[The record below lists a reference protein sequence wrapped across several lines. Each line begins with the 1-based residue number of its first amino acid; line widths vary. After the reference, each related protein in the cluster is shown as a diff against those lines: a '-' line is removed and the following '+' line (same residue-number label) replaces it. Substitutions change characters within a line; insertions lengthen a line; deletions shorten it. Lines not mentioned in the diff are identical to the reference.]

1 MIPEDDLPGRPLT
14 ESERQSV
21 EATGNLPEPVESTP
35 EPEGQG
41 FDLGQAL
48 QTGYQFLTE
57 NTDPAEEKTQEQR
70 VQEGREKF
78 DAQPQDATQQFLEEN
93 VFVPARDFI
102 DNTFQGDQRSR
113 EEIAEDRTDARRET
127 FAQGDAFK
135 TATDDSNNLA
145 SEASRVVVGGVAQSV
160 ETILEGIDFAG
171 DNLLTAGA
179 AFGLPVEEKNLTW
192 SEAYEAADYDLGVTE
207 NKTRLG
213 AFARNTLGVLINM
226 RQLAKYGGIKVG
238 TGPNS
243 TIASRMGGETLRGA
257 IVDFFTSPDGGNLAN
272 IFGGD
277 EENANII
284 LKAIAHQDDDNQYTR
299 RLKNA
304 FEGGTIGLVADGA
317 GELIG
322 AFRKGFRAKGSPEQ
336 KTRVTIAEMRK
347 RVGADDPE
355 VAPQWQ
361 PEMID
366 TVLRGDYESAFSRP
380 TPEGYDDALNAWK
393 RLSFQDK
400 VDIYENSI
408 DAEQRLGMRR
418 NMPIGYFTDFKLE
431 KVTHRVDLPY
441 GNEARFEFERMS
453 DDTQATNVNWF
464 LDSETTRR
472 YKEDPN
478 MQISLMPLRSEFR
491 KLIKDGNFRVGT
503 VLEAVGASDRS
514 FKSIKGVDETGSSE
528 ARLRRKAQL
537 KPFRNA
543 EDVINHMDDAQY
555 ERIEKIAKKLA
566 EDGGD
571 VWDEMEFDSGPNS
584 VAQDQLTL
592 LKFAFDQTQPK
603 SMAEVIRGE
612 YEPNIRS
619 RLYQRMGFSKPMS
632 QGVQRAIV
640 VQSKDGLSIK
650 PLDVEYDPDNVA
662 AYFEAVEA
670 LQAKARSEA
679 AAIARD
685 FDDVGAGARKSES
698 NINGGSQGK
707 LDPQERASRTSRFDV
722 EDVEVTQREWTDPDG
737 EPKPFMDD
745 SDFRGLDTPEKLR
758 DFIKMHAETID
769 VDEIARRLSREPLEY
784 QIETLQTVA
793 QYAYTGMPDHLI
805 DKLTFDIGGPR
816 VARVGGAVVLKVIT
830 HDAAMQMRSLA
841 KELIDLEQID
851 ANYNNQAL
859 MILERGKMLMRAKKE
874 ATQLSSDLLQQWGT
888 KPRRQA
894 YSNKE
899 LSELAANDAKIVE
912 IFENWE
918 SMFRRGDIEEIRA
931 DADEFLEW
939 TNSLLLSD
947 GDPIRQVSLLE
958 AYVKTGMRSINQVLI
973 NGWLSTPV
981 SQMRNIAGN
990 AFVAA
995 ERPAALAIGSLL
1007 GRDLHMAK
1015 GAAMMF
1021 DGFHETLWDSLRAAY
1036 QGLKT
1041 GEGVTTQGGK
1051 FDYKLDEAARI
1062 EALKAKAKTPLQR
1075 SAVAMLDIYHS
1086 FAHSPW
1092 ITWPGRGLTAGDEFF
1107 KTLLVRQELRY
1118 QAFMEMDNFK
1128 VDGSDIA
1135 DAGTA
1140 RSELY
1145 KNLKLKY
1152 LGQNG
1157 EILNQR
1163 LMQVA
1168 EEGTFQTELEGTM
1181 AKIQD
1186 VTNDIPGLKQFMP
1199 FVKTPHNVN
1208 VYEIKHIPFLNNVLS
1223 EVRQIKKNGTPEQ
1236 KAILR
1241 GQMAIGTALMAT
1253 GTYLSQQGILTGFGP
1268 SDPGEK
1274 RIWLQTHQPLSIKVG
1289 EDDEG
1294 RPIWVSYKSIPVA
1307 NLLFPMIADTGMVLH
1322 NLDDYTQAEIL
1333 RQGVYTLVSTAS
1345 NRSYFTGL
1353 VELSALLDFESR
1365 SLGPDVLQLALDR
1378 FAAQP
1383 GNIGLR
1389 KSLER
1394 EHGEGIFQYRSNLDA
1409 IVGSLTGGLMG
1420 ERIPM
1425 TDILNGDQMT
1435 KGTEH
1440 PINFINPFRVFK
1452 GTNDKVIRQF
1462 GLLRYHVPTQ
1472 YVEKIDGLDLTT
1484 EQSELM
1490 RQRMYNKGKL
1500 REDLLALLTS
1510 DDFQS
1515 KYDNWQTNIGT
1526 DLSVPRNKSEWWN
1539 DIDDLF
1545 MQARNNALEDLES
1558 DTSAVGDDFRRRMAE
1573 HKALRNSAAS
1583 GTRTAEMQS
1592 NRTEMVKEL
1601 EKFSR
1606 QQ

>member
-21 EATGNLPEPVESTP
+21 EATGDLPEPVESTP
-35 EPEGQG
+35 ESEGQG

-135 TATDDSNNLA
+135 TSTDDSNNLA
-145 SEASRVVVGGVAQSV
+145 AEASRVVVGGVAQSV

-192 SEAYEAADYDLGVTE
+192 SQAYEAADYDLGVTE

-213 AFARNTLGVLINM
+213 QFARNTLGVLINM

-257 IVDFFTSPDGGNLAN
+257 IVDFFTNPDGGNLAN

-299 RLKNA
+299 RIKNA
-304 FEGGTIGLVADGA
+304 FEGGTIGIVADGA

-322 AFRKGFRAKGSPEQ
+322 AFRKGFNTPGSPEV
-336 KTRVTIAEMRK
+336 KTRATLKEMK
-347 RVGADDPE
+347 RLVHE
-355 VAPQWQ
+355 
-361 PEMID
+361 
-366 TVLRGDYESAFSRP
+366 RGGVVKSDL
-380 TPEGYDDALNAWK
+380 TPEEIETKFAEYKKHLATSERTDDDVYGYEIRSAEYKMQQLAQELPIQRLYDDLEIEEVTRYVELPNGNNVKFHFNFMTNTDRIGDIEPVQVSWSVEDLADLGKGGIRAIRGFNEIIQGFKPGMVIENEPIPDRASDSPAAK
-393 RLSFQDK
+393 RRVK
-400 VDIYENSI
+400 EASI
-408 DAEQRLGMRR
+408 LINRR
-418 NMPIGYFTDFKLE
+418 FMKEAFNDFKE
-431 KVTHRVDLPY
+431 
-441 GNEARFEFERMS
+441 NFEDYF
-453 DDTQATNVNWF
+453 
-464 LDSETTRR
+464 
-472 YKEDPN
+472 
-478 MQISLMPLRSEFR
+478 
-491 KLIKDGNFRVGT
+491 
-503 VLEAVGASDRS
+503 
-514 FKSIKGVDETGSSE
+514 GSSIE
-528 ARLRRKAQL
+528 DNFPTKFDDGTTINNVEEYWEQVLDDRGRHEIREKFFKTARGQRVYELIS
-537 KPFRNA
+537 RN
-543 EDVINHMDDAQY
+543 
-555 ERIEKIAKKLA
+555 L
-566 EDGGD
+566 
-571 VWDEMEFDSGPNS
+571 SPNTRAS
-584 VAQDQLTL
+584 
-592 LKFAFDQTQPK
+592 
-603 SMAEVIRGE
+603 
-612 YEPNIRS
+612 
-619 RLYQRMGFSKPMS
+619 LYQRVGFGKPS
-632 QGVQRAIV
+632 VLAGVQFGVVRAEPDAKGRWLEP
-640 VQSKDGLSIK
+640 VQ
-650 PLDVEYDPDNVA
+650 LDLRDAEK
-662 AYFEAVEA
+662 EADIA
-670 LQAKARSEA
+670 RLQAAIERAKSFEGPLSKQQNARL
-679 AAIARD
+679 
-685 FDDVGAGARKSES
+685 SES
-698 NINGGSQGK
+698 RMNGGPDGK
-707 LDPQERASRTSRFDV
+707 LDPQERATRTSRFDV
-722 EDVEVTQREWTDPDG
+722 EDVEVTQREWKDVDG

-745 SDFRGLDTPEKLR
+745 SDFRGLDTPDKLR
-758 DFIKMHAETID
+758 DFIKKHAETID

-793 QYAYTGMPDHLI
+793 QYAYTGLPEHLI
-805 DKLTFDIGGPR
+805 DKLTFDIDGPR

-859 MILERGKMLMRAKKE
+859 MILDRAEMLMRAKKE

-894 YSNKE
+894 YGNKE

-912 IFENWE
+912 IFQNWKE
-918 SMFRRGDIEEIRA
+918 MFRRGDIEEIRA

-947 GDPIRQVSLLE
+947 GDPIRQVGLLE

-1007 GRDLHMAK
+1007 GGDMHMAK

-1021 DGFHETLWDSLRAAY
+1021 DGFHETLWDALRAAY
-1036 QGLKT
+1036 QGAKT
-1041 GEGVTTQGGK
+1041 GEGITTQGGK

-1075 SAVAMLDIYHS
+1075 QAVAMLDIYHS

-1140 RSELY
+1140 RNELY

-1168 EEGTFQTELEGTM
+1168 EEGTFQTELEGFM
-1181 AKIQD
+1181 SKVQE
-1186 VTNDIPGLKQFMP
+1186 VTNTPVLKQFLP

-1208 VYEIKHIPFLNNVLS
+1208 VYEIKHIPFLNQWLS
-1223 EVRQIKKNGTPEQ
+1223 EVKQIKKNGTPEQ

-1241 GQMAIGTALMAT
+1241 GQMAIGTSLMAT
-1253 GTYLSQQGILTGFGP
+1253 GTYLAQQKILTGFGP
-1268 SDPGEK
+1268 SDPGER
-1274 RIWLQTHQPLSIKVG
+1274 RIWLQTHQPLSIKAG

-1333 RQGVYTLVSTAS
+1333 RQGAYTIASTAT

-1353 VELSALLDFESR
+1353 VDLSALLDFESR
-1365 SLGPDVLQLALDR
+1365 SFGPDVLQVALDR
-1378 FAAQP
+1378 FAALP
-1383 GNIGLR
+1383 GSIGLR
-1389 KSLER
+1389 KSMER
-1394 EHGEGIFQYRSNLDA
+1394 EHGEGISQYRSNLDA
-1409 IVGSLTGGLMG
+1409 VVGSLTGGLMG
-1420 ERIPM
+1420 ERIPI

-1472 YVEKIDGLDLTT
+1472 YVEKIDGLDLNSQ
-1484 EQSELM
+1484 QSELM
-1490 RQRMYNKGKL
+1490 RQGMFNKGKL
-1500 REDLLALLTS
+1500 REDVLALLTS

-1539 DIDDLF
+1539 DIDSLF

-1558 DTSAVGDDFRRRMAE
+1558 DTSEIGDDFRRRMAE

-1583 GTRTAEMQS
+1583 GTRTEEMQS
-1592 NRTEMVKEL
+1592 NRSEMMQEL
-1601 EKFSR
+1601 SSFSR